1 MGRQAKPTHL
11 KLIEGNPG
19 KRALNERE
27 PKPTG
32 GARAPTLMTPGA
44 KKVWPKLVAAMPPG
58 VFSAADSYILASY
71 CEAVSQHQLAT
82 KMISET
88 PPTIEGSTGQTK
100 ISPWFAMQREAA
112 TQIAALGAK
121 LGLDPISRQNI
132 STSTGQADDESGL
145 IY

>member
-1 MGRQAKPTHL
+1 MARPKKPTHL

-27 PKPTG
+27 PKPKG
-32 GARAPTLMTPGA
+32 GARAPTLMTPAA

-58 VFSAADSYILASY
+58 VFSAADSFILASY

-82 KMISET
+82 KMIAET
-88 PPTIEGSTGQTK
+88 PPTVEGSTGQTK